1 MNKDFKKI
9 TRITLLTVF
18 FLFIAVFAFINSR
31 NLIFGVRIK
40 GVSINGTPIVDGSK
54 VTNNIVE
61 MTGYAKHA
69 INVSINGR
77 EISIDRY
84 GDFDENIILL
94 SGYNT
99 ITITA
104 KDKFGNVDQKNYQ
117 LIY

>member
-40 GVSINGTPIVDGSK
+40 DVNINGSPIIDGSK
-54 VTNNIVE
+54 ITNNIIE
-61 MTGYAKHA
+61 ITGYAKHA
-69 INVSINGR
+69 INVTLNGR
-77 EISIDRY
+77 EISVDRY